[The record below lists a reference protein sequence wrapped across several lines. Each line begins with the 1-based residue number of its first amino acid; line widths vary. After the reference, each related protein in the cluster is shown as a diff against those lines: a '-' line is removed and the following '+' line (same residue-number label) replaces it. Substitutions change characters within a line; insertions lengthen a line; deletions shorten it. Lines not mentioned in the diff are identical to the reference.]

1 MSDAVIISIVSMVG
15 GVLVAYI
22 ANVAAKKVQIKRASK
37 QPKDRMEQMFDG
49 YDRLIKQMSA
59 EDERKAA
66 IIHSQQKEI
75 NFMKDRL
82 VQMETSLVTAQDE
95 LIDSNRA
102 KKQLIHE
109 LDKIRK
115 QYQIQ
120 KSDIS

>member
-22 ANVAAKKVQIKRASK
+22 ANVAAKKVQVKRASK

-120 KSDIS
+120 KSDAS